1 MTRTLATPPG
11 LIGGAVVMGV
21 SGCGKTTV
29 GRALADRIG
38 ALFVEGDDYHPVA
51 NRTKLA
57 GGIPLTDEDRWPWLA
72 AIGAAI
78 AAGLIHG
85 PVVAACSALK
95 RSYRDQLVE
104 SAGVP
109 LSFICLHGSRDLLAS
124 RLQARRG
131 HFMSPT
137 LLDSQIRTLEL
148 PAGDERALTLDIAS
162 PVPDLVEEAMA
173 YLVPMA
179 TMKED
184 SSRSSM

>member
-1 MTRTLATPPG
+1 MTRTLATPPRFT
-11 LIGGAVVMGV
+11 GGAVVMGV

-29 GRALADRIG
+29 GWELADRVG
-38 ALFVEGDDYHPVA
+38 APFVEGDDYHPAA

-78 AAGLIHG
+78 AGHLCRG
-85 PVVAACSALK
+85 PVIAACSALK
-95 RSYRDQLVE
+95 RSYRDRLIE

-109 LSFICLHGSRDLLAS
+109 LSFICLNGSRNLLAT

-137 LLDSQIRTLEL
+137 LLDSQIQTLEL
-148 PAGDERALTLDIAS
+148 PAGDERAITLDISS
-162 PVPDLVEEAMA
+162 PVPDLVEEALSF
-173 YLVPMA
+173 LVP
-179 TMKED
+179 TDED
-184 SSRSSM
+184 SSQSST

>member
-11 LIGGAVVMGV
+11 FTGGAVVMGV

-29 GRALADRIG
+29 GRELAGRVG
-38 ALFVEGDDYHPVA
+38 ALFVEGDDYHPAA

-72 AIGAAI
+72 AIGAGI
-78 AAGLIHG
+78 AAGLNRG

-95 RSYRDQLVE
+95 RRYRDQLVD

-109 LSFICLHGSRDLLAS
+109 LSFICLHGDRDLLAI

-148 PAGDERALTLDIAS
+148 PAGSERAITLDIAC
-162 PVPDLVEEAMA
+162 PIPDLVEESLSF
-173 YLVPMA
+173 LVPPA
-179 TMKED
+179 KD
-184 SSRSSM
+184 SSQSSR